1 MTVEVFTKMINW
13 IVNFINTLKE
23 LFTKLKEDVSN
34 ALK

>member
-13 IVNFINTLKE
+13 IVNFVNTLKA
-23 LFTKLKEDVSN
+23 LFLKLKEDVSN